1 MLCSPSMACMTPA
14 ERLDHLNHCSPDD
27 FCAAMADIWEHA
39 PWVAAQTVAQRP
51 FASADAL
58 HSAMLAVVAGLDEPA
73 RIRFYAG
80 HPELGGE
87 LARTGA
93 MNAASTDEQ
102 ASLGL
107 GQLQAAEA
115 QRWDGLNRAYRERFG
130 FPFILCIRQH
140 SLASALLV
148 FEQRLGHTRQRELQ
162 LALNEI
168 AAISRLRLARYLQE
182 ADPAPVC
189 TH

>member
-1 MLCSPSMACMTPA
+1 
-14 ERLDHLNHCSPDD
+14 
-27 FCAAMADIWEHA
+27 
-39 PWVAAQTVAQRP
+39 
-51 FASADAL
+51 
-58 HSAMLAVVAGLDEPA
+58 
-73 RIRFYAG
+73 
-80 HPELGGE
+80 
-87 LARTGA
+87 

-115 QRWDGLNRAYRERFG
+115 GRWDGLNRAYRERFG
-130 FPFILCIRQH
+130 FPFILCISQH

-168 AAISRLRLARYLQE
+168 AAISRLRLALYLQE
-182 ADPAPVC
+182 ADPAPVR

>member
-1 MLCSPSMACMTPA
+1 
-14 ERLDHLNHCSPDD
+14 
-27 FCAAMADIWEHA
+27 MADIWEHA
-39 PWVAAQTVAQRP
+39 PWVAAQTAALRP
-51 FASADAL
+51 FSSADAL
-58 HSAMLAVVAGLDEPA
+58 HSAMLAQVAGLDEPA
-73 RIRFYAG
+73 RIRFFAG
-80 HPELGGE
+80 HPELGGA
-87 LARTGA
+87 LARQGA
-93 MNAASTDEQ
+93 MTAASTDEQ

-148 FEQRLGHTRQRELQ
+148 FEQRLGHTRQMELE

-168 AAISRLRLARYLQE
+168 AAISRLRLARYLH
-182 ADPAPVC
+182 ASDPASVPS
-189 TH
+189 H

>member
-1 MLCSPSMACMTPA
+1 MACMTPA
-14 ERLDHLNHCSPDD
+14 QRLDHLNHCSPDE
-27 FCAAMADIWEHA
+27 FCAALADIWEHA
-39 PWVAAQTVAQRP
+39 PWVAAQTVALRP

-80 HPELGGE
+80 HPELGGA
-87 LARTGA
+87 LARQGA

-130 FPFILCIRQH
+130 FPFIL
-140 SLASALLV
+140 LASALLV
-148 FEQRLGHTRQRELQ
+148 FEQRLGHPRQMELQ

-168 AAISRLRLARYLQE
+168 AAISRLRLARYLQ
-182 ADPAPVC
+182 ASDPAPAPS
-189 TH
+189 H